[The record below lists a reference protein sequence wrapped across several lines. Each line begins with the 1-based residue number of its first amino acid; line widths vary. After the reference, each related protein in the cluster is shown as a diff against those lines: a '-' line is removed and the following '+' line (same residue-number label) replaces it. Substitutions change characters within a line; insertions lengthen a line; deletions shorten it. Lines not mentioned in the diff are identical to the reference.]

1 MCVVCHE
8 KLFSVVLSDIYAH
21 SRVIYRFD
29 GRSSYIDVEQRSLL
43 RVPMVQFLNV
53 DLHSHLKYYWAWFVG
68 AVVEAKAQLI
78 AIRDR
83 VSVDGGNATSDN
95 ITNTPGE
102 SKRKITA
109 ANPGPED
116 AADLLR

>member
-1 MCVVCHE
+1 ME
-8 KLFSVVLSDIYAH
+8 IYIQI
-21 SRVIYRFD
+21 SC
-29 GRSSYIDVEQRSLL
+29 
-43 RVPMVQFLNV
+43 
-53 DLHSHLKYYWAWFVG
+53 AWLIG
-68 AVVEAKAQLI
+68 AVVEAKAQLV

-83 VSVDGGNATSDN
+83 VSVDGGNATSDSV
-95 ITNTPGE
+95 TTTPGE